1 MALLIILL
9 SIIVIG
15 LIIGLISVFIHKKTD
30 VNIERT
36 AYVTTIVIV
45 LGVLLTAI
53 IIAISYTTSGSKTEN
68 YSTDISEIHFGNEN
82 QGNNKFFLV
91 EKVKHPTKTS
101 ENRLYPSWDFDYSPW
116 NLNGSDYIPAND
128 FSTESETQDYNEYD
142 SRMYFKRKDKN
153 EGTSISLNNSK
164 DVTVYKTDK
173 KSHVVLHLENK
184 DENSLFKRLIKNGKE
199 NKVTGYTIY
208 INKNDMQL
216 TKDDLNKMEKE
227 VDVAVDTT
235 IARSANDIEKEDN
248 EAAIN
253 AFNTHA
259 TYKKDDYKPY
269 INDSEEK

>member
-1 MALLIILL
+1 MAIIIILL

-15 LIIGLISVFIHKKTD
+15 LIIGLISVLIHKKKN

-36 AYVTTIVIV
+36 IYVIGFTILFGILLTGIVI
-45 LGVLLTAI
+45 GI
-53 IIAISYTTSGSKTEN
+53 NYIKSGSKTED

-91 EKVKHPTKTS
+91 EKVKHPTKAS

-164 DVTVYKTDK
+164 DVTIYKTDK

-184 DENSLFKRLIKNGKE
+184 DENSLFKRIVKNEKE

-208 INKNDMQL
+208 INKNDIHL
-216 TKDDLNKMEKE
+216 TKDELNKMKKE
-227 VDVAVDTT
+227 IDIAVDTT

-269 INDSEEK
+269 INNSEEN

>member
-1 MALLIILL
+1 MAIIIILL

-15 LIIGLISVFIHKKTD
+15 LIIGLISVLIHKKKN

-36 AYVTTIVIV
+36 IYVTGFTILFGILLTGIVI
-45 LGVLLTAI
+45 GI
-53 IIAISYTTSGSKTEN
+53 NYIKSDSKTED
-68 YSTDISEIHFGNEN
+68 YSTNISDIHFGNEN

-91 EKVKHPTKTS
+91 EKVKHPTKAS
-101 ENRLYPSWDFDYSPW
+101 ENRLYPSWDFEYSPW

-128 FSTESETQDYNEYD
+128 FSTESEIQDYNEYD

-153 EGTSISLNNSK
+153 EETSISLNNSK

-184 DENSLFKRLIKNGKE
+184 DENSLFKRIVKNEKE

-208 INKNDMQL
+208 INKNDIQL
-216 TKDDLNKMEKE
+216 TKDELNKMKKE
-227 VDVAVDTT
+227 IDIAVDTT

-269 INDSEEK
+269 INDSEEN